1 MQLSQTPWPRP
12 VLFLKFSLVGIF
24 LERLPAQ
31 DLKEF
36 QRRDCRLSMQMSL
49 KCYKGLHLQ
58 TPRTDKS
65 AWMHRSLCFLSFAF
79 FICQPVNECLFYALE
94 ALTHTHTHTH
104 NAMNSPLLLSLRGA
118 AQTGNLAMPDMCHQI
133 KPELIFRVVLNKER
147 LLSPKNLTA
156 QHETSGDYARHWAR
170 YGLMKLSLE
179 YRARTPKRCYKL
191 EGNVDSTRQSCSYQ
205 VEEVYPYTS
214 NSHHEMRHSIYAI
227 MCHSIANG
235 HK

>member
-94 ALTHTHTHTH
+94 ARSHTHTMRGTVP
-104 NAMNSPLLLSLRGA
+104 SFSLSV
-118 AQTGNLAMPDMCHQI
+118 AQHKQEILQCQMCHQI

-179 YRARTPKRCYKL
+179 YRARTPKKVL
-191 EGNVDSTRQSCSYQ
+191 
-205 VEEVYPYTS
+205 
-214 NSHHEMRHSIYAI
+214 
-227 MCHSIANG
+227 
-235 HK
+235 